1 LGVAAS
7 VGVTVRPARPARLAL
22 IAFVAVAATGG
33 CASAVDSPDSPTS
46 GGGAGSGTLRPPAR
60 RIAEPRAGQVGVR
73 PIPWDRARVAADDR
87 SLTIDFTSGVEPCY
101 VLDDVRVRYAPRGV
115 TVTLLEGHAPGA
127 GDVACIEIAELKSV
141 RVELEEPLAGRRIV
155 DGARR

>member
-1 LGVAAS
+1 MAAASS
-7 VGVTVRPARPARLAL
+7 VGVTVRPALPARLAL

-33 CASAVDSPDSPTS
+33 CASAVDPDSPTS
-46 GGGAGSGTLRPPAR
+46 GGGAGSGTPRPPAR
-60 RIAEPRAGQVGVR
+60 RIVEPRAGQAGVR

>member
-1 LGVAAS
+1 LAAASS
-7 VGVTVRPARPARLAL
+7 VGVTVRPVRCVRLAL

-33 CASAVDSPDSPTS
+33 CASAVDPDSPT
-46 GGGAGSGTLRPPAR
+46 GGRAAGSGTPRPPTR
-60 RIAEPRAGQVGVR
+60 RIVEPRAGQVGVR

-87 SLTIDFTSGVEPCY
+87 SLTIDFTSGVEPCH